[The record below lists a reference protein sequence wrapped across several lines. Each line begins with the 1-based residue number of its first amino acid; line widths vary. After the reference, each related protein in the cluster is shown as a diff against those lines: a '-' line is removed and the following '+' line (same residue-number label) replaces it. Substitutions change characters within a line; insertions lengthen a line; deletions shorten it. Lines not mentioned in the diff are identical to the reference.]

1 MTEKQSSVKSTSE
14 ITREEKQLYHKE
26 IYFCIDQNKFKFRFL
41 LTSDWLQ
48 ITLYHLTNE
57 KIYQN
62 KISNDNLTPKILEM
76 QLIKIKTNPK
86 QFFEFDPKKQQFIYI
101 SGFAEILLK
110 AIHPKNDEVFILKVE
125 KLKNDLKKL
134 ESQIKILV
142 NKNCERRIKFLENK
156 KLDRRI
162 KILENNLKS
171 IVALDNKK
179 KSNRLIKWDTSK
191 KYRNVMF
198 IDKDRTA
205 ISTAGN
211 FWRGIQGNR
220 ILTKGTTIYK
230 IRINTLFGNG
240 HDGIMIGVVESSHS
254 GINYQS
260 PKGYMLYSLNGHF
273 YGSNSQKEKFC
284 DAFDEQDIL
293 TVVVDMDKKHLSFR
307 KNEKT
312 LGVASTNLPQQV
324 RLAMDLHFD
333 RNSASILII

>member
-26 IYFCIDQNKFKFRFL
+26 INFCIDQNKFKFRFL

-62 KISNDNLTPKILEM
+62 KIYNDNLTHKILEM
-76 QLIKIKTNPK
+76 QLMKIKSNPK

-101 SGFAEILLK
+101 SGFTEILLK

-125 KLKNDLKKL
+125 KLKNENKKL
-134 ESQIKILV
+134 ESRIKI
-142 NKNCERRIKFLENK
+142 LENK

-171 IVALDNKK
+171 MVALDNKK

-191 KYRNVMF
+191 KYRKVMF

-211 FWRGIQGNR
+211 FWRGIRGNR
-220 ILTKGTTIYK
+220 ILTKVTTIYK
-230 IRINTLFGNG
+230 IRINTLLGNG

-260 PKGYMLYSLNGHF
+260 PKGYMLHSLSGNF
-273 YGSNSQKEKFC
+273 WSSNNQKQKICE
-284 DAFDEQDIL
+284 AFDEQDIL
-293 TVVVDMDKKHLSFR
+293 TVVVDMDKKHLSFQ

-312 LGVASTNLPQQV
+312 LCVASTNLPQQV
-324 RLAMDLHFD
+324 RLAMDLHYD